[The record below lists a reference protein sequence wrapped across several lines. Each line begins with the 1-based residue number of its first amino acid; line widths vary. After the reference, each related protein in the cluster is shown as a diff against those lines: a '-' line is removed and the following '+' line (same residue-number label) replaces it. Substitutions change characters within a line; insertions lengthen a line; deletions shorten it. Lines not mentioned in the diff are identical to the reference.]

1 MQQGEGDPAGR
12 PRGIKSREVIKG
24 RHLSELV
31 PAALP
36 PAARRDRITIAYDSI
51 DEDSVTFRTAVVS
64 SLLDPRS
71 NPLPFFELLVVVDQ
85 TERDREEANEAT
97 VLLHSGDA

>member
-1 MQQGEGDPAGR
+1 MISLDAR
-12 PRGIKSREVIKG
+12 AASSIRIVIKG

-36 PAARRDRITIAYDSI
+36 AVARRERITFAYDSI
-51 DEDSVTFRTAVVS
+51 DKDFVTFRTAVVS

-71 NPLPFFELLVVVDQ
+71 NPLPLFELNIAVDQ
-85 TERDREEANEAT
+85 TERDREESEP
-97 VLLHSGDA
+97 GDRPPPFRDA